1 MRGLDGNGSVSLAET
16 GMRFLKLMGRDLRAG
31 SCALAALLLPMA
43 LGAQTT
49 TVSTQ
54 YLMTLYAPLGPTQE
68 IDAALEI
75 NEVKP
80 GGWVKGPR
88 INGTLLAP
96 GGDWARVLPSGV
108 AHLDVRAT
116 IKTDDGALIYIS
128 YGGIYKDSEETEA
141 RAAKGEVLT
150 SRDMYFVIAPTLQ
163 TSAKKYEW
171 LNAVQCIGKMVSYK
185 SDSYVKYDIFVVR

>member
-1 MRGLDGNGSVSLAET
+1 
-16 GMRFLKLMGRDLRAG
+16 MRFLKLVGQGLRAG
-31 SCALAALLLPMA
+31 SCVVSVLLFPVTLA
-43 LGAQTT
+43 AQTT

-54 YLMTLYAPLGPTQE
+54 YLMTLYAPLGPSQE
-68 IDAALEI
+68 IDSSLEI
-75 NEVKP
+75 NEVKS

-96 GGDWARVLPSGV
+96 AGDWSRVLPSGV
-108 AHLDVRAT
+108 ARLDVRAT

-128 YGGIYKDSEETEA
+128 YSGIYKDSEETEA
-141 RAAKGEVLT
+141 RAARGEVLT

-163 TSAKKYEW
+163 TSARKYEW

-185 SDSYVKYDIFVVR
+185 SDSYVQYDIFVVR